1 MNIQAKAFFE
11 RIEAQGVETHNL
23 RTIGVQLGEVT
34 RSLYRNELQDAL
46 NTLRELETS
55 LLAAT
60 EDVMTAIDREDG
72 NRRDNARKALARYF
86 DPNDYPSTL

>member
-11 RIEAQGVETHNL
+11 RIEAQGVETRNL

-46 NTLRELETS
+46 NILRELEAS

-72 NRRDNARKALARYF
+72 NRRDNARKVLARYF

>member
-11 RIEAQGVETHNL
+11 RIEAQGVETRNL

>member
-11 RIEAQGVETHNL
+11 RIEAQGVETRNL

-46 NTLRELETS
+46 NILRELETS

>member
-11 RIEAQGVETHNL
+11 RIEAQGVETRNL

-86 DPNDYPSTL
+86 DPNDYPSTM